1 MQNYNIYKKGR
12 YGWFHVT
19 SNKFNS
25 LSDAISYYKKEW
37 NIRLGNELFNYK
49 VTGL

>member
-1 MQNYNIYKKGR
+1 MEYYNLYKKGR

-19 SNKFNS
+19 SFKFKN
-25 LSDAISYYKKEW
+25 LTEAINYYKDVFVIKIGIKIGE
-37 NIRLGNELFNYK
+37 YK

>member
-1 MQNYNIYKKGR
+1 MATFNLYKKGR

-19 SNKFNS
+19 SVRANS
-25 LSDAISYYKKEW
+25 LKEAIEFYKDAFC
-37 NIRLGNELFNYK
+37 IRIGNELMNYK

>member
-1 MQNYNIYKKGR
+1 MEYYNLYKKGR

-25 LSDAISYYKKEW
+25 LKDALNYYRTEW
-37 NIRLGNELFNYK
+37 NVIIGKELYNHK